1 MSSWRQLIERAEPAE
16 HIVQLYGGDDQLL
29 TENVARYLLE
39 GLKRGDGL
47 LMIATPGHREAIVRR
62 LCEEEA
68 SARAAIQNG
77 RLMLLDARETLDR
90 FMVGE
95 QSDWALFE
103 RIVNGICEELRSRA
117 GGRGIRAFGEM
128 VGLLWQEG
136 AYAAAVRLEDYWNRL
151 LKANAICLFCA
162 YPIDLFDPDFE
173 LPRLQALLGAHTHLM
188 AGPATMLSSV
198 GPAR

>member
-16 HIVQLYGGDDQLL
+16 HVVQLYGRDDQLL
-29 TENVARYLLE
+29 ADHVTRYLLE
-39 GLKRGDGL
+39 GLRRGDGL
-47 LMIATPGHREAIVRR
+47 LMIATPVHREAIVRR

-68 SARAAIQNG
+68 GARAAIESG

-90 FMVGE
+90 FMVEE
-95 QSDWALFE
+95 QPDWAIFE
-103 RIVNGICEELRSRA
+103 GIVNGLCQELRSRI

-128 VGLLWQEG
+128 VGVLWEEG
-136 AYAAAVRLEDYWNRL
+136 AYSAAIRLEEYWNRL

-162 YPIDLFDPDFE
+162 YPIDLFGPDFE
-173 LPRLQALLGAHTHLM
+173 LPRLQALLGSHSHLL